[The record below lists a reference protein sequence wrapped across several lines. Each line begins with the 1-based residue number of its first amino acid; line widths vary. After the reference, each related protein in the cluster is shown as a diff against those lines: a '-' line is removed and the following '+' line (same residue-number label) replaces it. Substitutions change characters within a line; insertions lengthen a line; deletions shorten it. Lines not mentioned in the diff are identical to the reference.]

1 MRVAHLTALDRI
13 QRWDDLE
20 ESRGGLTRGEK
31 ASGATMMRRLACA
44 ALAVLAIR
52 GQLVSGAEQRVQH
65 VRTSA
70 RHADRVEM
78 RRTHEAWEA
87 SSVVEVQEQ
96 AGPDVHSAWEGE
108 LAHGE
113 EDIFAHVRPL
123 IEHQEKHRDSVQ
135 AMSLVE
141 TGAAVGTKAGA
152 GVGKVHAFCEICILI
167 MQMKERGQPHLCA
180 GLNPDYFI
188 SARLVLSGPAFSLF
202 LRVGS
207 SSSRRRKRSTRPPPA
222 RLPLPNLPDHSLR
235 ASPAYVHAIRCPTSY
250 RFVLKV
256 CLSRHAPHLLF
267 SHHPSKT
274 FAVCRKSRSI
284 LRSDK
289 AVVYWLCSGCM
300 HLDREGPEIVKLC
313 PAHAICAWVPN
324 LFADVGII
332 SPRNSWRPSAHG
344 TSSTCRESHA
354 SLPLPPR
361 CDHSLRWTRF
371 SLISLAGAAPLAAH
385 RGIVRVFIDRTA
397 RMGLQSQLEMK

>member
-1 MRVAHLTALDRI
+1 
-13 QRWDDLE
+13 
-20 ESRGGLTRGEK
+20 
-31 ASGATMMRRLACA
+31 MMRRLACA

-188 SARLVLSGPAFSLF
+188 SVRLVPSGPAFSFVF
-202 LRVGS
+202 LRAWGAAAAG
-207 SSSRRRKRSTRPPPA
+207 SSRRRRKRPGAPARFPPPE
-222 RLPLPNLPDHSLR
+222 PSPDHSLR
-235 ASPAYVHAIRCPTSY
+235 ASPRLRAAIPLPYFLRFGY
-250 RFVLKV
+250 RKV

-267 SHHPSKT
+267 PPHHPSKT
-274 FAVCRKSRSI
+274 FAVCRKSR
-284 LRSDK
+284 K
-289 AVVYWLCSGCM
+289 YPAV
-300 HLDREGPEIVKLC
+300 
-313 PAHAICAWVPN
+313 
-324 LFADVGII
+324 
-332 SPRNSWRPSAHG
+332 
-344 TSSTCRESHA
+344 
-354 SLPLPPR
+354 
-361 CDHSLRWTRF
+361 
-371 SLISLAGAAPLAAH
+371 
-385 RGIVRVFIDRTA
+385 
-397 RMGLQSQLEMK
+397 